1 MFIFDFDETLTVR
14 SSSDPID
21 ELAHENLSDIDYRYE
36 KVHHCWNR
44 RMNEVHKRLV
54 EQGIQT
60 EQQIE
65 TFGRIELDPGVR
77 ELFHDISMKNGKI
90 IVMSNAC
97 DLVIRECLQAQNLF
111 QYVHKIESNPVR
123 QTHPVIVID
132 EYENPLQ
139 TQCKICE
146 PNLCKGSIIDRYR
159 ENDEVDRIIFIGDGD
174 NDSTFEFFAVDFS
187 STILEFTK
195 YCLEQVRY
203 DRKRVQE
210 IGPDRAC
217 AEWLVRCG
225 GSVRFKNWGTFSS
238 HFNTIPAGASNQFKI
253 EEIRAI
259 NASITSEGFAYLD
272 GLSDLKKIHLEKCDQ
287 ICDSSIARCNKVK
300 DSLESIELIDLAQI
314 SENGLAYLAGL
325 KNLKH
330 IVLARLSSIKH
341 RDAILKLLTNE
352 LPRCTINYNDEHA
365 ITLEQKAK
373 KSL

>member
-1 MFIFDFDETLTVR
+1 MTKILSQR
-14 SSSDPID
+14 SSFSPLIF
-21 ELAHENLSDIDYRYE
+21 HRQF
-36 KVHHCWNR
+36 WNSL
-44 RMNEVHKRLV
+44 N
-54 EQGIQT
+54 
-60 EQQIE
+60 
-65 TFGRIELDPGVR
+65 
-77 ELFHDISMKNGKI
+77 
-90 IVMSNAC
+90 IVWN
-97 DLVIRECLQAQNLF
+97 
-111 QYVHKIESNPVR
+111 K
-123 QTHPVIVID
+123 
-132 EYENPLQ
+132 
-139 TQCKICE
+139 
-146 PNLCKGSIIDRYR
+146 
-159 ENDEVDRIIFIGDGD
+159 
-174 NDSTFEFFAVDFS
+174 
-187 STILEFTK
+187 
-195 YCLEQVRY
+195 Y